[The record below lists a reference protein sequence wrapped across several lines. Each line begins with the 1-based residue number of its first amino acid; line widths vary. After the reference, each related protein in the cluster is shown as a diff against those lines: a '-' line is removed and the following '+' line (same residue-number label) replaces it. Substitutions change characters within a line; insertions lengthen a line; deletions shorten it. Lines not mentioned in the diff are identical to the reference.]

1 MLLCMV
7 ADGNRAKA
15 ACGRAFAS
23 KSALESHVA
32 FVDNSRTC
40 RLCLTELDS
49 MVALKGHTA
58 SHFRTGGERGLWL
71 GCPLCSRSYKGINQM
86 VQHMLH
92 HDLPVRDM
100 RLMLAMLMNM
110 MLKYALIVGETNS
123 LPPVVH
129 LSVGREQL
137 RVRRRILPRRKRTQ
151 AWRVVRDR
159 R

>member
-7 ADGNRAKA
+7 ADRNRAKA

-40 RLCLTELDS
+40 RLCLTELGS

-100 RLMLAMLMNM
+100 RLMLAMNEHDV
-110 MLKYALIVGETNS
+110 KICTD
-123 LPPVVH
+123 
-129 LSVGREQL
+129 
-137 RVRRRILPRRKRTQ
+137 RRRDELTPTRRTSQCGKGTTPCTTEDTASTQ
-151 AWRVVRDR
+151 TNAGMESRP
-159 R
+159 